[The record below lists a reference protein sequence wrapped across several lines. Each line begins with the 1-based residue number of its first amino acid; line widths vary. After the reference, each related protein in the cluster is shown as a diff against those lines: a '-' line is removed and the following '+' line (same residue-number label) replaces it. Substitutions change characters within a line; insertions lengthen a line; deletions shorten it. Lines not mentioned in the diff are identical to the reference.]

1 MIEVDEKGSNLMPDE
16 NAPETPSQPQAPATK
31 PTASLAAAPPASAP
45 PAAATSSTETPAA
58 PVAKAPATTPTPV
71 AKPPATPTSAPAAA
85 ASTAAAPAATAVAT
99 EPEAPAPPKVKPKK
113 ATQRACDEKDAKGKL
128 CCGHLKRWYD
138 YPKEIEALVG
148 KQAEI
153 YRCEFCQTIY
163 KPDRSK
169 MPHSYTLRY

>member
-1 MIEVDEKGSNLMPDE
+1 V
-16 NAPETPSQPQAPATK
+16 APASASA
-31 PTASLAAAPPASAP
+31 PTAAP
-45 PAAATSSTETPAA
+45 PAAA
-58 PVAKAPATTPTPV
+58 PT
-71 AKPPATPTSAPAAA
+71 
-85 ASTAAAPAATAVAT
+85 ATAVAT
-99 EPEAPAPPKVKPKK
+99 EPEAPAAPKIKPKK

-163 KPDRSK
+163 KPDLSK
-169 MPHSYTLRY
+169 TPHSYTLRY

>member
-1 MIEVDEKGSNLMPDE
+1 LNRDDPDAHEKGSELMPDE
-16 NAPETPSQPQAPATK
+16 NSPETPSQPQAPAK
-31 PTASLAAAPPASAP
+31 PPAAVPAAAPPA
-45 PAAATSSTETPAA
+45 AAASSTETPAA
-58 PVAKAPATTPTPV
+58 PAAKIPATTPALA
-71 AKPPATPTSAPAAA
+71 AKPPATPASAPAAP
-85 ASTAAAPAATAVAT
+85 ASTAAATPAGTAVAT
-99 EPEAPAPPKVKPKK
+99 EPEAPSPHKVKPKK

-148 KQAEI
+148 KKAEV

>member
-1 MIEVDEKGSNLMPDE
+1 MIEVDKKGSNLMPDE
-16 NAPETPSQPQAPATK
+16 NAPETPPQLNAPAK
-31 PTASLAAAPPASAP
+31 
-45 PAAATSSTETPAA
+45 TPAA
-58 PVAKAPATTPTPV
+58 PASTPPAVAASSAPTDAGAPAPPVAKAPATTPAPA
-71 AKPPATPTSAPAAA
+71 AKPPAPASAPAPAA
-85 ASTAAAPAATAVAT
+85 PASTAAAPAATAVAT

-128 CCGHLKRWYD
+128 SWAHLKRWNATL
-138 YPKEIEALVG
+138 KKIEAPVG
-148 KQAEI
+148 KRAEI

>member
-1 MIEVDEKGSNLMPDE
+1 MPDSD
-16 NAPETPSQPQAPATK
+16 APETPPQPQAPAT
-31 PTASLAAAPPASAP
+31 TSAGSRSSAP
-45 PAAATSSTETPAA
+45 PAAATSS
-58 PVAKAPATTPTPV
+58 APAPTAPA
-71 AKPPATPTSAPAAA
+71 AKPPATPAPATAPTA
-85 ASTAAAPAATAVAT
+85 TAPTATAPTATAPTATAPTATAPTAAAPAATAVAT
-99 EPEAPAPPKVKPKK
+99 EPEAPVAPKIKPKK

-138 YPKEIEALVG
+138 YPKEIEALAG

-169 MPHSYTLRY
+169 TPHSYTLRY

>member
-1 MIEVDEKGSNLMPDE
+1 MPDE
-16 NAPETPSQPQAPATK
+16 NAPETPSQAQAPAKSPAT
-31 PTASLAAAPPASAP
+31 PASAP
-45 PAAATSSTETPAA
+45 PAPAPTAATPSAATPRETPAA
-58 PVAKAPATTPTPV
+58 PAAKAPVTSPAPA
-71 AKPPATPTSAPAAA
+71 AKPPATPASAPAAA
-85 ASTAAAPAATAVAT
+85 ASSAAPAATAVAT

-148 KQAEI
+148 KKAEV